1 MVGRAATRVAAR
13 VTRHTDTVD
22 IAGVAFQLSCRFPKP
37 SFWARSHPEFI
48 TGRRPDVAVR
58 LDYEEDFERRTGRP
72 LGDTVADAAG
82 VRRRGRT
89 LLVSTGYYR
98 ATVDV
103 QRGRVT
109 VRVAAGFAVAGLM
122 RTLAALWLA
131 ERETLLLH
139 AACFGPGA
147 SATLACGLPTWAT
160 PSSAT
165 AGWYAVTPRPDGVT
179 VRPTPFLD
187 SDGPLRATGSR
198 ATTLWLPGAATET
211 RPMGAAL
218 ALRALLPSIW
228 QADRRRAAVER
239 TLDLATRVVTTL
251 RCREVG
257 VTSSARAEA
266 LVG

>member
-1 MVGRAATRVAAR
+1 VAGH

-22 IAGVAFQLSCRFPKP
+22 VAGVVFQLFCRFPKP
-37 SFWARSHPEFI
+37 GFWARRRPEFI
-48 TGRRPDVAVR
+48 TSRPPDVVVR
-58 LDYEEDFERRTGRP
+58 VEYEEDFRERTGLP
-72 LGDTVADAAG
+72 DGETVADTAD
-82 VRRRGRT
+82 VRRRGRQ

-103 QRGRVT
+103 QRGRVS
-109 VRVAAGFAVAGLM
+109 VRIAAGFDVSGLM
-122 RTLAALWLA
+122 RTLAALWHLD
-131 ERETLLLH
+131 RGTLLLH

-147 SATLACGLPTWAT
+147 AATLALGQPASAM

-165 AGWYAVTPRPDGVT
+165 VGWFAVTPRADTVD

-187 SDGPLRATGSR
+187 GEGPRRSSRWR
-198 ATTLWLPGAATET
+198 ATTLWLSGAGAPNRPIGAAS
-211 RPMGAAL
+211 
-218 ALRALLPSIW
+218 ALRAMLPSIW

-251 RCREVG
+251 HCREVG
-257 VTSSARAEA
+257 VTGDAAEEA